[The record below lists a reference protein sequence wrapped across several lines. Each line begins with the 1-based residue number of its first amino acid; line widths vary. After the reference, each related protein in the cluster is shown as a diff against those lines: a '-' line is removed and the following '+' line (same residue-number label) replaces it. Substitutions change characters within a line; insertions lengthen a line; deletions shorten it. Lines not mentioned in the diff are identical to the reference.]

1 MNVRRSI
8 KIDSKQVREGLQIF
22 SEETLNLVEK
32 HLKNEAEELEKF
44 MKENAPWNDRTG
56 NARRGLVAKVE
67 KPKNKYYR
75 IGLKHSVKYGVY
87 LENYMERRFAI
98 LEPTVRLKGP
108 EVILKMKNLLNK
120 L

>member
-8 KIDSKQVREGLQIF
+8 KIDSKEVRAGIQNF
-22 SEETLNLVEK
+22 SDETLQKVENY
-32 HLKNEAEELEKF
+32 LGEQAEELEKF
-44 MKENAPWNDRTG
+44 MKKNAPWNDRTG

-87 LENYMERRFAI
+87 LENYMEKRFAI

-108 EVILKMKNLLNK
+108 EVVKGMKNLLDR

>member
-8 KIDSKQVREGLQIF
+8 RIDSKQLMEGLQKF
-22 SEETLNLVEK
+22 SQETLDLIEE
-32 HLKNEAEELEKF
+32 HLEESAEELEDY
-44 MKENAPWNDRTG
+44 MKKNAPWNDRTG

-108 EVILKMKNLLNK
+108 EVIAKMENLLNR

>member
-8 KIDSKQVREGLQIF
+8 KIDSKEVRAGLQNF
-22 SEETLNLVEK
+22 SEETLQKIEK
-32 HLKNEAEELEKF
+32 HLEQSAEDLEKF
-44 MKENAPWNDRTG
+44 MKKNAPWNDRTG

-87 LENYMERRFAI
+87 LENYMEKRFAI

-108 EVILKMKNLLNK
+108 EVIKGMKNLLDK

>member
-8 KIDSKQVREGLQIF
+8 KIDSKEVRAGIQNF
-22 SEETLNLVEK
+22 S
-32 HLKNEAEELEKF
+32 NEALNKVESYLEEQADSLEKF
-44 MKENAPWNDRTG
+44 MKKNAPWNDRTG

-75 IGLKHSVKYGVY
+75 IGLKHSVKYGLY
-87 LENYMERRFAI
+87 LENYMEKRFAI

-108 EVILKMKNLLNK
+108 EVVKGMKNLLDR

>member
-8 KIDSKQVREGLQIF
+8 KIDSKEVRAGIKNF
-22 SEETLNLVEK
+22 SDEALNKVENY
-32 HLKNEAEELEKF
+32 LGEQAEELEKF
-44 MKENAPWNDRTG
+44 MKKNAPWNDRTG

-87 LENYMERRFAI
+87 LENYMEKRFAI

-108 EVILKMKNLLNK
+108 EVVKGMKNLLDR